1 VSEHRAA
8 DDDAAIEVAAIRLD
22 IAVAPAAA
30 AAAPETRD
38 IVARAI
44 RAADEAA
51 GPVEGTIGVLV
62 ENDAAIRALNRQ
74 WRGTDKPTNVLSF
87 PAAASPSI
95 APRHLGDIAI
105 SYETAI
111 REANAEA
118 RPFAHHLAHLAV
130 HGFLHLLGYDHES
143 DAAAEEMEGLE
154 RKILARLGIP
164 DPYGM

>member
-1 VSEHRAA
+1 VSERCAEDEAA
-8 DDDAAIEVAAIRLD
+8 AEGAGILLE

-30 AAAPETRD
+30 TAAPETRD
-38 IVARAI
+38 VVARAI

-51 GPVEGTIGVLV
+51 GPVHGVVGVLI
-62 ENDAAIRALNRQ
+62 EDDAAIRELNRR
-74 WRGTDKPTNVLSF
+74 WRGVDKPTNVLSF
-87 PAAASPSI
+87 PTAGAPSI

-111 REANAEA
+111 REAQAQA

-130 HGFLHLLGYDHES
+130 HGFLHLLGYDHQS
-143 DAAAEEMEGLE
+143 DAAAEEMEDLE
-154 RKILARLGIP
+154 RKILARLGIA